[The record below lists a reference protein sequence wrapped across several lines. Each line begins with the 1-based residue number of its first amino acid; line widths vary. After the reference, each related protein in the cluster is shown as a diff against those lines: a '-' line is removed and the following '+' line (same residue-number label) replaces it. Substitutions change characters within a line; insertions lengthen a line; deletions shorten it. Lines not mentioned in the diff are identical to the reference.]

1 MIQDSTESHTGI
13 AAFAIGHPHFTIVA
27 CLMTTI
33 LGVLSMV
40 LLPKDLLPS
49 ANLPAVQILS
59 FYTGMPVDYVE
70 QDLTYLIERYTGQ
83 AVGLQNQESR
93 SLVGVSI
100 VKNYFNPSID
110 LSNAIA
116 QTGSLVMS
124 VLRKLPPGTQ
134 PPLILPFDPMAAI
147 PLALCAVGGDTKT
160 QAELQDLGRYWVQ
173 NAIQGVPGAMAPTV
187 MGGKTREAIVYLDPK
202 KLSKYNFSP
211 IQVMGKLNA
220 LNTYVPAGDIKVGP
234 WDYQIVSNGLVE
246 KIDGIN
252 KYYLRSQNGVAVQV
266 KDIGHAED
274 AAAIQTNVV
283 LIDGKPQVY
292 VPIYRQ
298 PGANSLQVVEQVRD
312 RHPAAGI
319 HAERF

>member
-1 MIQDSTESHTGI
+1 MSQDYQETPETHKGI
-13 AAFAIGHPHFTIVA
+13 AAFAITHPHFTIVV

-49 ANLPAVQILS
+49 ANMPAVQILS

-83 AVGLQNQESR
+83 AVGLENQESR

-147 PLALCAVGGDTKT
+147 PLALCAVGGDNKS
-160 QAELQDLGRYWVQ
+160 QADLQVLGRYWVQ

-187 MGGKTREAIVYLDPK
+187 MGGKTREAIDQAVG
-202 KLSKYNFSP
+202 
-211 IQVMGKLNA
+211 I
-220 LNTYVPAGDIKVGP
+220 DIRR
-234 WDYQIVSNGLVE
+234 L
-246 KIDGIN
+246 
-252 KYYLRSQNGVAVQV
+252 
-266 KDIGHAED
+266 
-274 AAAIQTNVV
+274 
-283 LIDGKPQVY
+283 
-292 VPIYRQ
+292 
-298 PGANSLQVVEQVRD
+298 
-312 RHPAAGI
+312 
-319 HAERF
+319 